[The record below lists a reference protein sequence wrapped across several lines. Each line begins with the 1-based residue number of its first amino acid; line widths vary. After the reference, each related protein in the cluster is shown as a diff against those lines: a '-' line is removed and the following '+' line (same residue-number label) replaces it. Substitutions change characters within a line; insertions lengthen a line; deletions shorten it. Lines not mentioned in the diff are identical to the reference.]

1 MSEQQNH
8 LKNLVSQRNT
18 LQQEIEN
25 LQRQTASKR
34 ELFLKVEGAIEY
46 LTQVGVTLEEV
57 ESEETENT
65 EEG

>member
-8 LKNLVSQRNT
+8 LKNLVSQRNN

-25 LQRQTASKR
+25 LQRQMASKR
-34 ELFLKVEGAIEY
+34 ELYLKVEGAIEY

-57 ESEETENT
+57 AQEEQEEETEA
-65 EEG
+65 